1 MEAPRECR
9 RRRAAH
15 SPARSGVPAYPS
27 GCGPI
32 RARSEISRAR
42 PRSTAAG
49 GNFYRQ
55 AATSYILVVSGP
67 RKAEAALAEDVAE
80 CAVRKTIFH
89 HMLGYHE
96 GIDGEREGK
105 RGA

>member
-15 SPARSGVPAYPS
+15 SPARSGAPAYPS

-55 AATSYILVVSGP
+55 AATSYILVFSGP
-67 RKAEAALAEDVAE
+67 RTAQAALDEAVAE
-80 CAVRKTIFH
+80 GAFRKTTFNP
-89 HMLGYHE
+89 LRVYNSGNN
-96 GIDGEREGK
+96 GQG
-105 RGA
+105 